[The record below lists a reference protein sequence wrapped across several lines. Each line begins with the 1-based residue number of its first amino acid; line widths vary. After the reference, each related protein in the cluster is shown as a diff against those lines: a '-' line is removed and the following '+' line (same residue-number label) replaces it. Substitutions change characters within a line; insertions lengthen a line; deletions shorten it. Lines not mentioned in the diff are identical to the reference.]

1 MRYEAEYCGIRIKKE
16 CLKDLQ
22 NVLKVYPSIRFLY
35 EPQFDRVFRYW
46 IISIGGKSKEINM
59 VCSEIYQNKWAWEK
73 PEEAKKGFWE
83 RFKKC
88 KKN

>member
-1 MRYEAEYCGIRIKKE
+1 MRYEAEYSGIRIKKE

-35 EPQFDRVFRYW
+35 DPQFDRQFHYW
-46 IISIGGKSKEINM
+46 RISIGGKAKEINM

-73 PEEAKKGFWE
+73 QKEKKKGFLK
-83 RFKKC
+83 RLFKSS
-88 KKN
+88 